1 MQRQWKVR
9 REVTECAEAQRR
21 WDRAYQ
27 YLLQWGSTAVADP
40 VAHKALESHSS
51 VEVLDADRRVYA
63 GVDSESGSGSDD

>member
-27 YLLQWGSTAVADP
+27 YLLQWGSRGSEAGQFNEPLDI
-40 VAHKALESHSS
+40 
-51 VEVLDADRRVYA
+51 VLDGQGNIYVSDQFNNRVQKFR
-63 GVDSESGSGSDD
+63 DN